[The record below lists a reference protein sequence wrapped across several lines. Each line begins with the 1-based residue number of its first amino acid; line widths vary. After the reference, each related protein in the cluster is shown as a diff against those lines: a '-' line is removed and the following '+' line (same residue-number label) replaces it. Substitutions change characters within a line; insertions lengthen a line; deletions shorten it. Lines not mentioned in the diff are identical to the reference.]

1 MELFFVFLVTVALS
15 MSIVNFIMQ
24 MNDASSWI
32 NMHSDLSV
40 LKRDC
45 KDLQKR
51 IEELERKERM
61 K

>member
-1 MELFFVFLVTVALS
+1 MELLFCFLVAVALS
-15 MSIVNFIMQ
+15 MGIVNFIVQ
-24 MNDASSWI
+24 MNDTSSWI

-40 LKRDC
+40 LKRDY

>member
-1 MELFFVFLVTVALS
+1 MELLFCFLVTVALS
-15 MSIVNFIMQ
+15 MSIVNFIVQ
-24 MNDASSWI
+24 MNDANSWI

-40 LKRDC
+40 LKRDY